1 MEEIVKEKTLFR
13 KSAPFVKVLITP
25 QKNVSKGSD
34 RKYKKLV
41 QMVIGKTGK
50 RNVNIGENIYV
61 DLKITKLQNFWSHQN
76 RMRNGK
82 SKYILMKNVNRT
94 CDNSKNN
101 TVQNIYASMVRMSG
115 NDEFTGENVGHS
127 SQLTNWI
134 LDSGATYHMTQ
145 EVSDV
150 ITGTLEE
157 ANKHI
162 EVADG
167 HHV

>member
-1 MEEIVKEKTLFR
+1 
-13 KSAPFVKVLITP
+13 
-25 QKNVSKGSD
+25 
-34 RKYKKLV
+34 
-41 QMVIGKTGK
+41 
-50 RNVNIGENIYV
+50 
-61 DLKITKLQNFWSHQN
+61 
-76 RMRNGK
+76 
-82 SKYILMKNVNRT
+82 MKNVNRT
-94 CDNSKNN
+94 CDNGKNN
-101 TVQNIYASMVRMSG
+101 TVQKKYASMVCMSG
-115 NDEFTGENVGHS
+115 NDEYTGENVGHS